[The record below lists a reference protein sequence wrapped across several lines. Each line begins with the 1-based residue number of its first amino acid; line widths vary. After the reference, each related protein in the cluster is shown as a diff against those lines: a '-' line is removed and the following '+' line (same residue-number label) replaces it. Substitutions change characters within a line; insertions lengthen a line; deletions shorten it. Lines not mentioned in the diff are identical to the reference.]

1 MAISES
7 AVGPAS
13 LLKEGSSWLDPK
25 AVFDEK
31 DKALADAAASLWN
44 VTRQLRAKQGERGY
58 SNSMIGALA
67 TVRRQTVSDVLMGV
81 VWPDTRTLG
90 RICSVLGLELTTV
103 EKV

>member
-1 MAISES
+1 MATSET

-25 AVFDEK
+25 AVFDDN

-44 VTRQLRAKQGERGY
+44 VTRQLRARQGERGM

-67 TVRRQTVSDVLMGV
+67 TVRRQTVSDVFMGV

-90 RICSVLGLELTTV
+90 RICSVLGVEITTKNV
-103 EKV
+103 E

>member
-13 LLKEGSSWLDPK
+13 LLKEGSSWLDPR

-90 RICSVLGLELTTV
+90 RICSVLGLELTV
-103 EKV
+103 VDSK